1 MGTTKHHGASDLVE
15 TWERFKSARGL
26 ELQNWVD
33 AERALATARRA
44 GEIPADPGDRL
55 LAAEAALQSAIVDF
69 AAAQDAESDPTPVAL
84 GLLRMAED
92 ALKDEERGS
101 NRRTADRAG
110 PLPRRRPPRQTA
122 R

>member
-1 MGTTKHHGASDLVE
+1 MGTTKRHGAPDLGE

-33 AERALATARRA
+33 AERALAAARQA
-44 GEIPADPGDRL
+44 GQIPADPGDRL

-92 ALKDEERGS
+92 ALKNEERGS
-101 NRRTADRAG
+101 GRPSADRG
-110 PLPRRRPPRQTA
+110 RPLPRRRPPRQTA

>member
-1 MGTTKHHGASDLVE
+1 MGTTKHHSASDLVE
-15 TWERFKSARGL
+15 TWERFKSSRGL
-26 ELQNWVD
+26 ELQNWVE
-33 AERALATARRA
+33 AERALAAARRA
-44 GEIPADPGDRL
+44 GQVPADPGDRL

-69 AAAQDAESDPTPVAL
+69 AAAQDVESDPTPLAL

-101 NRRTADRAG
+101 NRRSADRTG
-110 PLPRRRPPRQTA
+110 PGPRRRPPRQTA

>member
-1 MGTTKHHGASDLVE
+1 MGTTRRHKPHDLAE

-26 ELQNWVD
+26 ELANWVD
-33 AERALATARRA
+33 AERALAAARQA
-44 GEIPADPGDRL
+44 GDLPADPGDRL

-69 AAAQDAESDPTPVAL
+69 AAAQDLESDPTPVAL

-92 ALKDEERGS
+92 ALKDQERGS
-101 NRRTADRAG
+101 RRRSGERSG
-110 PLPRRRPPRQTA
+110 PTPGRRPPRQTA